1 MTAPSVSPSLA
12 AYGSVTAS
20 PLTSSA
26 AHLGTTPDDAPSEPG
41 DPASEPRLALD
52 REPEPSHRLAR
63 ASASTPSSASIVT
76 SHVTPSPRPDTGT
89 PNPSDDRP
97 PEPDG
102 TWTYEP
108 TKFPVVGSTARPF
121 DRSESGG
128 GRGRTTTSRG
138 DATARTLTVPIGA
151 RSSSTAAFVTPESTF
166 LIPESTEG
174 IAAAGSG
181 IATDVFS
188 EMTVASHD
196 CSPALTTTLR
206 ATMSSGEART
216 RRLIL
221 RESHTGTGGVTT

>member
-26 AHLGTTPDDAPSEPG
+26 AHLGTTPDDASSEPG
-41 DPASEPRLALD
+41 DSASEPRLALD

-89 PNPSDDRP
+89 PNPSPSPCAARS
-97 PEPDG
+97 DG
-102 TWTYEP
+102 TYVP
-108 TKFPVVGSTARPF
+108 TKFPVVGSTVRPF
-121 DRSESGG
+121 DRSAESGG
-128 GRGRTTTSRG
+128 AAVRGRTTTSRG
-138 DATARTLTVPIGA
+138 DATARTLTVPMGA
-151 RSSSTAAFVTPESTF
+151 FSSSTTALS
-166 LIPESTEG
+166 IPEEGSTL
-174 IAAAGSG
+174 SG
-181 IATDVFS
+181 IAMDASS

-196 CSPALTTTLR
+196 CVPARTTTLR

-216 RRLIL
+216 RRLIR